1 MTDIGVNHAR
11 ARLEAKETVLC
22 MGVNQMRTPNIG
34 MIAASA
40 GFDAIY
46 IDMEHNPTDLETMAG
61 MCIGAL
67 GAGITPIVRT
77 AILDPSYIGRILDAG
92 AQGIM
97 LAHINTVEEARRL
110 VSACLFRPYGKR
122 SAAGTLPSLGYRALS
137 QGEVTQVINRETLIM
152 AMIETEEGLANVE
165 SIAAVPGL
173 NTLHVGANDL
183 SVELDLPGDVEHPRL
198 REAYAKVASAAA
210 ANGLSMGVGATGGHP
225 VLQADLL
232 RLGVRY
238 LTCGIDINYVLAGG
252 RSDTRAIRSMAF

>member
-1 MTDIGVNHAR
+1 MTEIGTNRAK
-11 ARLEAKETVLC
+11 ARLAAREIVLC

-34 MIAASA
+34 MLAASA

-67 GAGITPIVRT
+67 GAGVTPIVRT
-77 AILDPSYIGRILDAG
+77 AILDPGYIGRILDVG

-97 LAHINTVEEARRL
+97 LAHINNAEEAQRL
-110 VSACLFRPYGKR
+110 VSACLFRPHGRR
-122 SAAGTLPSLGYRALS
+122 SAAGTLPSLGYKAMS
-137 QGEVTQVINRETLIM
+137 QGEVTRVINQETLIM
-152 AMIETEEGLANVE
+152 AMIETEEGLANVQ

-173 NTLHVGANDL
+173 NTLHIGANDL

-198 REAYAKVASAAA
+198 REAYAKVAEAAF

-225 VLQADLL
+225 ALQADLL

-252 RSDTRAIRSMAF
+252 RADTKAIREMKF